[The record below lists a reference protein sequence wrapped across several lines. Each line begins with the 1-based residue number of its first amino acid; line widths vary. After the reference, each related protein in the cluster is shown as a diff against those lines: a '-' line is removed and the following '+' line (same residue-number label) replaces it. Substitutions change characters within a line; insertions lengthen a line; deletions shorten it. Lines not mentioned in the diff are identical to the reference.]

1 MSESKDSRKR
11 IQADIPM
18 VKKIRL
24 YLWGAAR
31 GLTKTEMAE
40 RILID
45 RVSNVDNWQEVV
57 RDLKIEAAIAR
68 MPLQEFVCQLLSKDN
83 EFSALPLQD
92 IDWLPLLQS
101 EEPSTDALLKLLEEG
116 NIEGAIAYLKSL
128 KS

>member
-24 YLWGAAR
+24 YLWGVAR

-57 RDLKIEAAIAR
+57 RDLKIEAAIAQI
-68 MPLQEFVCQLLSKDN
+68 PLQEYVCQLLSKDN
-83 EFSALPLQD
+83 EFSTLPLED

-101 EEPSTDALLKLLEEG
+101 GEPSPDRLIQLLEQG
-116 NIEGAIAYLKSL
+116 NIDEAIAYLKGL

>member
-24 YLWGAAR
+24 YLWGVAR

-45 RVSNVDNWQEVV
+45 RVSNVDNWQEVIK
-57 RDLKIEAAIAR
+57 DLKIEAAIAQ

-83 EFSALPLQD
+83 EFSTLPLQD

-101 EEPSTDALLKLLEEG
+101 EEPSTDNLLKLLEEG
-116 NIEGAIAYLKSL
+116 NIKDAIAYLKSL
-128 KS
+128 KT